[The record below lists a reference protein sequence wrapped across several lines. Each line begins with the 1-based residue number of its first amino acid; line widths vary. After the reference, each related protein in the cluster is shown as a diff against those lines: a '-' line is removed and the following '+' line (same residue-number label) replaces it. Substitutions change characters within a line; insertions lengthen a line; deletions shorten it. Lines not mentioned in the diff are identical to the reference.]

1 MNRFVS
7 YAVKL
12 LCFGKH
18 VTVISLVNAVDVT
31 VTSLANAVAPFWLPL
46 CGFPDVI
53 LSLFLPLWFCLL
65 RSCVWLLLLV
75 PLLPT
80 LNLYYLD
87 YIKLK
92 VKPNRTTLYT
102 QEFSLSSS
110 RDLNILLHKVS
121 GLHILY
127 PVHLVWLPHSQQTV

>member
-31 VTSLANAVAPFWLPL
+31 VISLVNAVAPFLVPL

-65 RSCVWLLLLV
+65 RSWVWLLLLV

-80 LNLYYLD
+80 LSLYYLD
-87 YIKLK
+87 YVKLK
-92 VKPNRTTLYT
+92 VKPNCTTLYT

-110 RDLNILLHKVS
+110 RDLNTPLHKVS
-121 GLHILY
+121 GLHIL
-127 PVHLVWLPHSQQTV
+127 